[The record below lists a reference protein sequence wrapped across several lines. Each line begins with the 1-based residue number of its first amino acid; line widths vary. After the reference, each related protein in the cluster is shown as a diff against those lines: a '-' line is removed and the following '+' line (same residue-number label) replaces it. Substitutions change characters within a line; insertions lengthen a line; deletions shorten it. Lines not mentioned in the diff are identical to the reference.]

1 MAKWKTVRR
10 PSGASVLEQRT
21 PKCRLLVYLRNWAN
35 PRGPASWIASC
46 GGNEMPERAL
56 DFDAPDYHE
65 RRGHAETLNAAKA
78 AAKRAADAHML
89 KTRKRR
95 PDADA
100 IEAIA
105 KDAEREARGLR
116 TFDPAKAKALR
127 AKARETRKQMFEG
140 ARKRR

>member
-1 MAKWKTVRR
+1 VPT
-10 PSGASVLEQRT
+10 GADADLVSIYRT
-21 PKCRLLVYLRNWAN
+21 
-35 PRGPASWIASC
+35 GP
-46 GGNEMPERAL
+46 
-56 DFDAPDYHE
+56 FDAPDYHE

-78 AAKRAADAHML
+78 AAKRAADVHML

-95 PDADA
+95 PDAEA

-140 ARKRR
+140 AKIKRRRR